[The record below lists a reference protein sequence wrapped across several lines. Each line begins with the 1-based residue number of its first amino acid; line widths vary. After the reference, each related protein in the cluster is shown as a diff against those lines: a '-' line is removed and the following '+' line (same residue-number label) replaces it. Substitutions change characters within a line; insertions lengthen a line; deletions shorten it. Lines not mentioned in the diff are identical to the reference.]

1 MYRYAR
7 LQRKIHQLESSDI
20 VTAFRHFPFRMN
32 ALVASLN
39 DHHHVVHQGNFSLYI
54 IFFSK
59 SCFSNVFK
67 FPFLSCHFPDSH
79 SEAHT
84 THRRM
89 KALLGLSSR
98 STFFHEIPSKDPSC
112 LDPVFFPFFSSS
124 YLMFSLPCAARIV
137 LCMSVCGEGMASHF
151 FTSETGRR

>member
-112 LDPVFFPFFSSS
+112 LDPVFFPFFFLLILDVFSPLRCS
-124 YLMFSLPCAARIV
+124 YSPLY
-137 LCMSVCGEGMASHF
+137 VCL
-151 FTSETGRR
+151 R